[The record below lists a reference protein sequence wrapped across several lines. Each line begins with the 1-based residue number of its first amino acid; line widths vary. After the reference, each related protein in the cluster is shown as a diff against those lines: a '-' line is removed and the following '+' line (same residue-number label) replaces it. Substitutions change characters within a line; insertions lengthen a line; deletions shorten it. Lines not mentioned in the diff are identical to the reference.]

1 MAPSG
6 NLVSIE
12 NLPVATLVSPGGR
25 VVVAHRGA
33 SAGRPENTLEAFQL
47 ALDQGADALEM
58 DVQVSADGVP
68 LIIHDPSTGR
78 MGDVDLPVE
87 ASTAAALQGVD
98 AGYGFRADGKQ
109 DYPWRGRGV
118 VLPTLSQ
125 VLERF
130 AAVPILLE
138 IKSPRG
144 QEQVRRVL
152 DRHEACRHVIVASA
166 LHGALRVFGDGVYL
180 RSASRREIAWWYFL
194 SLAGLSPGRRGYALL
209 SMPQRKGTFELVAP
223 RRLASAT
230 GSGIPVHVWTIDDP
244 AVATRLW
251 HNGVTGII
259 TNVPA
264 VMVPLRQ
271 DTRPT

>member
-6 NLVSIE
+6 NPVSIE
-12 NLPVATLVSPGGR
+12 NLPVATLVNPGRR

-78 MGDVDLPVE
+78 MGNVDLPVE
-87 ASTAAALQGVD
+87 ASSVAALQGVD
-98 AGYGFRADGKQ
+98 AGYGFRAEGEQ
-109 DYPWRGRGV
+109 GYRWRGRGV

-138 IKSPRG
+138 LKSPRG
-144 QEQVRRVL
+144 QEHVRRVL
-152 DRHEACRHVIVASA
+152 DRHEARRHVVVASV
-166 LHGALRVFGDGVYL
+166 LHGALRVFGDGAYI

-194 SLAGLSPGRRGYALL
+194 SLAGLSPRRRGYALL
-209 SMPQRKGTFELVAP
+209 SMPQRKGKFELVAP

-271 DTRPT
+271 DTRPK